1 MARHN
6 PDMSVLG
13 RTTRLT
19 GRVNGEGGLRVD
31 GKVRGDVSV
40 TGPAEI
46 SEGASIEGDVHAES
60 LEVSGTLLGDV
71 AARGPVLIRAGA
83 VVRGELAGSRV
94 TIEPGARVAV
104 RLETDFELDIETTRR
119 RR

>member
-1 MARHN
+1 MAKHN

-13 RTTRLT
+13 AATRLT
-19 GRVNGEGGLRVD
+19 GRVNGEGGLRVE
-31 GKVRGDVSV
+31 GQLRGDLAI

-46 SEGASIEGDVHAES
+46 AEGGAVEGNVHAES
-60 LEVSGTLLGDV
+60 LEVAGTLLGDV
-71 AARGPVLIRAGA
+71 VARGPVLVRAGA
-83 VVRGELAGSRV
+83 VVRGELSGSRV

-104 RLETDFELDIETTRR
+104 RLETDFELDLEATRR